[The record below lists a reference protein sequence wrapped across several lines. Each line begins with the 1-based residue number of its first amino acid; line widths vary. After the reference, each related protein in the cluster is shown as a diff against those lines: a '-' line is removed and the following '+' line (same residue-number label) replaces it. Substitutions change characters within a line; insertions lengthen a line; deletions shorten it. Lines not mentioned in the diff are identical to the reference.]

1 MPGAPPPPPTA
12 SSPTGLMTGLAAGVS
27 HTKKPAKR
35 VTRAVEAPHDK
46 PPRVVIVV
54 LVVSGVRVGGVGGVG
69 GGVVGVAVVVVGAVG
84 VVGVG
89 TASSL
94 FPRGDVLA
102 TVLRE
107 AAFSFSRDAL
117 SLAIGRA
124 RRRLG
129 RPSAVTARRA

>member
-1 MPGAPPPPPTA
+1 
-12 SSPTGLMTGLAAGVS
+12 MTGLAAGVS

-107 AAFSFSRDAL
+107 AAFSSRDAL

-129 RPSAVTARRA
+129 RPSAVAARRA